1 MPTRAALRE
10 LIAGPEMT
18 LVPGVTDPLTARL
31 AQACGARVL
40 FSTGS
45 GIANTWLGL
54 PDLGLAT
61 LTEIV
66 DANRRIADATS
77 LPLIADADTGYGG
90 HLNVFRTIRE
100 LENAGVAGIVLEDQ
114 TTPKRCGRFAGKQVV
129 EPEEMLAK
137 IRAAVAARGDGELV
151 LIARTDALSVQGFE
165 SAVRRARAYRGAGA
179 DVIFVEA
186 GSSEEQIAAIPGAID
201 APCMINVTERE
212 EGFALTRECLQGYG
226 YTFALHANLA
236 LHVAAR
242 SVREAFAALLRTGST
257 ASLREK
263 MLSWEDRQELAR
275 LGAWEQIDQ
284 LAEGTGREAPD
295 REGTAREGEGGGG

>member
-1 MPTRAALRE
+1 LATRGALRK
-10 LIAGPEMT
+10 LVTGPDTT

-31 AQACGARVL
+31 AQASGAQVL

-61 LTEIV
+61 MTEIV
-66 DANRRIADATS
+66 EANRRIAGATS

-90 HLNVFRTIRE
+90 TLNVFRTVRE
-100 LENAGVAGIVLEDQ
+100 LESAGVAGIVLEDQ
-114 TTPKRCGRFAGKQVV
+114 TTPKRCGRFAAKQVIP
-129 EPEEMLAK
+129 PEEMVRK
-137 IRAAVAARGDGELV
+137 VRAAVAARGDDELV

-165 SAVRRARAYRGAGA
+165 SAVQRARDYRGAGA

-186 GSSEEQIAAIPGAID
+186 GSREDHIAAIPRAIG

-212 EGFALTRECLQGYG
+212 EGFTLTRERLQDYG

-242 SVREAFAALLRTGST
+242 GVLEAFAVLLQTGST
-257 ASLREK
+257 ATLKEK
-263 MLSWEDRQELAR
+263 MLSWEFRQELAR
-275 LGAWEQIDQ
+275 LGAWEQVER
-284 LAEGTGREAPD
+284 LAEGAEPPD
-295 REGTAREGEGGGG
+295 DVT